1 MILLVSC
8 AEKKAPR
15 QIHVEVPAAFSGD
28 VRITPCMKRAPAD
41 NLHADDFGLAETSM
55 CPQRGDEV
63 EMLVSRAGRV
73 TRIAPA
79 DIHVNRTGDGIAV
92 SITGH
97 VVN

>member
-8 AEKKAPR
+8 AGKNAPR

-28 VRITPCMKRAPAD
+28 VRITPCIKGAPAD
-41 NLHADDFGLAETSM
+41 DLRADDSGTAETSM

-63 EMLVSRAGRV
+63 EMLVSKAGRL
-73 TRIAPA
+73 TRIAPG
-79 DIHVNRTGDGIAV
+79 DIHFNRTGDGIAV

-97 VVN
+97 VN

>member
-8 AEKKAPR
+8 AGKKAPR
-15 QIHVEVPAAFSGD
+15 QIHVEVPAGFSGD
-28 VRITPCMKRAPAD
+28 VRIAPCMKDAPAD
-41 NLHADDFGLAETSM
+41 DLHADGSGLAETSM

-63 EMLVSRAGRV
+63 EMLVSRAGSV

-97 VVN
+97 VLN